1 VQKQIQTQN
10 IQFFSTFLLFPP
22 INLLAII
29 LVVLFLS
36 TKLRTDPR
44 AIKNKFLLLGLT
56 ISSLWAFLLLN
67 HPSGYDQIQ

>member
-1 VQKQIQTQN
+1 MKNVSQDRIEWIDIYKG
-10 IQFFSTFLLFPP
+10 
-22 INLLAII
+22 LAII